1 MRRVVFNHKGGVG
14 KSTIACNLAAVSA
27 AGGARV
33 LVVDLDPQGNSTQ
46 YLLGKDGRELEPTLA
61 GFFEQALGFP
71 MRAKQPDEF
80 VHRTRFERL
89 DVLPSH
95 PMLAEQ
101 QGKLEARYKIFKL
114 RAALNELD
122 KQYDFVYI
130 DTPPALNFFTRSA
143 LIATDCCLIPFDCD
157 DFSRRALYPL
167 LEDIAEI
174 RTDHNGSL
182 VVEGIVVNQFLPR
195 ARLPQ
200 RIVQELIDAG
210 LPVLQPYL
218 SCSVKVRESHER
230 ATPLIYL
237 TPKHKLTQQYVALHT
252 GLEERRQVESRK
264 RASSV
269 IEIGRRIR
277 SSPLYDGPGSAP
289 QAH

>member
-27 AGGARV
+27 AAGASV

-46 YLLGKDGRELEPTLA
+46 YLLGRHGRELECTLA
-61 GFFEQALGFP
+61 ELFEQVLGFP
-71 MRAKQPDEF
+71 LRPKKPDEF

-95 PMLAEQ
+95 PLLAEQ

-114 RAALNELD
+114 REALAELE
-122 KQYDFVYI
+122 KRYDFIYI

-143 LIATDCCLIPFDCD
+143 LIATDGCLIPFDCD
-157 DFSRRALYPL
+157 QFARRALYAL
-167 LEDIAEI
+167 LENIAEI
-174 RTDHNGSL
+174 RADHNPGL
-182 VVEGIVVNQFLPR
+182 VVEGIVVNQFMPR

-200 RIVQELIDAG
+200 KMVQDMIDEG

-218 SCSVKVRESHER
+218 ASSIKVRESHET
-230 ATPLIYL
+230 AKPLIYYA
-237 TPKHKLTQQYVALHT
+237 PKHKLTQGYVALHSA
-252 GLEERRQVESRK
+252 LEERRQSETR
-264 RASSV
+264 
-269 IEIGRRIR
+269 
-277 SSPLYDGPGSAP
+277 LSA
-289 QAH
+289 